1 MSLRRHF
8 WWYGFRWAAKLRLA
22 APAAALLS
30 LAIEKPAN
38 AGGSEGVRLLIL
50 AKQGLF
56 EDAGSAFG
64 DDSRFQL
71 WHLDMVEIKAF
82 KAMVSAFLPPQVDD
96 YNYVSE
102 VPEIIAAKAD
112 YRAFA
117 EQVMSRLQA
126 RFRFAAIITAN
137 FAYYAEREVAAALED
152 LDVPFIVLHKES
164 LKSPGRVDFFS
175 DIYRQRRGPFGGRRI
190 LVYNEIEQAV
200 QLAAGIVA
208 AERLTVTGMPRLD
221 RIHRWRHQ
229 AAGGQ
234 KGSGPGQ
241 VLFFSFSAKTGLPR
255 IARKLGFGVPGGLE
269 PFADER
275 DDWNWN
281 ELLAACHRAAVAL
294 ARDNPEIRVVVKSK
308 PTPTEVAAMEHALAA
323 AGPRPT
329 NLSTVSGGD
338 PLALILASDAVFGF
352 NSTALFE
359 AIAAG
364 KPLVVPRFAEAAE
377 AALQPYIVDLEEAVE
392 YAASEADLVL
402 RLRAHALAPQPPVAE
417 LPAAHAALLQKWT
430 GNADGRASERVAEA
444 VLAEAGEPA

>member
-1 MSLRRHF
+1 MSLRRHL
-8 WWYGFRWAAKLRLA
+8 WWYAFRWAARFGLA
-22 APAAALLS
+22 APAAALLG

-38 AGGSEGVRLLIL
+38 AGKGVRLLIL

-64 DDSRFQL
+64 DDPRFAL

-82 KAMVSAFLPPQVDD
+82 KAMVSVFLPPEVDD
-96 YNYVSE
+96 YNYVSDD
-102 VPEIIAAKAD
+102 PAINAAKAA

-117 EQVMSRLQA
+117 KEVMAGLLA
-126 RFRFAAIITAN
+126 RSRFAAVITAN
-137 FAYYAEREVAAALED
+137 FAYYAEREVAAALEEMG
-152 LDVPFIVLHKES
+152 LPFIVLHKEN

-175 DIYRQRRGPFGGRRI
+175 DIYRRRRGPFAGRRI
-190 LVYNEIEQAV
+190 LVYNEIEKAV

-208 AERLTVTGMPRLD
+208 PERLTVTGMPRLD
-221 RIHRWRHQ
+221 RIHRWRRQ
-229 AAGGQ
+229 AAGA
-234 KGSGPGQ
+234 KRAGPSQ

-275 DDWNWN
+275 DDWNWD
-281 ELLAACHRAAVAL
+281 ELLAACHRAAVTL
-294 ARDNPEIRVVVKSK
+294 ARDNPEIQVVVKSK
-308 PTPTEVAAMEHALAA
+308 PTPLEVEAMENALSA
-323 AGPRPT
+323 AGSRPP

-377 AALQPYIVDLEEAVE
+377 ADLEPYVVDLEEAAE
-392 YAASEADLVL
+392 YASSEADLVA
-402 RLRAHALAPQPPVAE
+402 RLRAHALAPAPPAAE

-430 GNADGRASERVAEA
+430 GNADGRASQRVAAA
-444 VLAEAGEPA
+444 VLAETTEPREPA